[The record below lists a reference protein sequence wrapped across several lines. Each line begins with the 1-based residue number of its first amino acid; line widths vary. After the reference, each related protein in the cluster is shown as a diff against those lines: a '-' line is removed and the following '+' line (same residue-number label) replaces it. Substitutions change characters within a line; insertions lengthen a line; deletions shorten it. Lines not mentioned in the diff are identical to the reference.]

1 MNRRKVTTLMSL
13 VVSLVVFISLLAF
26 SANTVSASDLSRNEN
41 IISDSK
47 LENNIS
53 SPYIDSEGKSLSPEN
68 AQKVEELLAS
78 LKKIEGFAVFANELS
93 QTNLIEGN
101 ICVNKAIPHT
111 NIVLSRVYE
120 VEPNDYSYI
129 GDTTSPIQITGNSDF
144 DLAPIN
150 VGPNI
155 KVEQPNKNQTIING
169 GYSTNVLA
177 TELTEEEY
185 INATSLINSV
195 LDNLA
200 SIGDAIKYEVDTSF
214 YEDQTDSFSSINKLL
229 KNNVA
234 KNGDVVCINVDYT
247 QLINNEGSFG
257 YLINNNSGTR
267 IVVNVI
273 TDNSPT
279 INIQKGFT
287 TNTNVSTEFH
297 QLSPYIIWNFGSYAG
312 SINISEEMLGII
324 VAPKAQVFQASGN
337 LNGEIVAS
345 IAGSNGEIHQVSVTP
360 DIPTSE
366 VVEPTPTPE
375 VVEPSQTPEVVEPT
389 PTPEAVEPSQ
399 TPEAVEPSQTPEAVE
414 PSQTPEAVEPS
425 QTPEAVEPSITPK
438 PLEPIST
445 KSTESTQTPSEV
457 IKKTKTVDT
466 GDKTNIKKLLEIFGA
481 AGLTLIIAAFL
492 SCNNKKK

>member
-1 MNRRKVTTLMSL
+1 M
-13 VVSLVVFISLLAF
+13 
-26 SANTVSASDLSRNEN
+26 
-41 IISDSK
+41 
-47 LENNIS
+47 
-53 SPYIDSEGKSLSPEN
+53 
-68 AQKVEELLAS
+68 
-78 LKKIEGFAVFANELS
+78 
-93 QTNLIEGN
+93 
-101 ICVNKAIPHT
+101 
-111 NIVLSRVYE
+111 
-120 VEPNDYSYI
+120 
-129 GDTTSPIQITGNSDF
+129 
-144 DLAPIN
+144 APIN

-169 GYSTNVLA
+169 GYSTNILA

-185 INATSLINSV
+185 INATNLINSV

-200 SIGDAIKYEVDTSF
+200 SIGDTIKYEADTSF
-214 YEDQTDSFSSINKLL
+214 YENQTDSFSSINKLL

-324 VAPKAQVFQASGN
+324 VAPKAKVFQASGN

-360 DIPTSE
+360 DIPTSK

-375 VVEPSQTPEVVEPT
+375 VVEPT
-389 PTPEAVEPSQ
+389 PTPEV
-399 TPEAVEPSQTPEAVE
+399 VE

-438 PLEPIST
+438 PLKPIST

-492 SCNNKKK
+492 SCSNKKK

>member
-68 AQKVEELLAS
+68 AQKVEELLTS

-111 NIVLSRVYE
+111 NILLSRVYE

-169 GYSTNVLA
+169 GSSTNILA

-195 LDNLA
+195 LDNLS
-200 SIGDAIKYEVDTSF
+200 SIGDAIKYEADTSF

-287 TNTNVSTEFH
+287 TNTNVSTEFN

-366 VVEPTPTPE
+366 VVEPNPTPE
-375 VVEPSQTPEVVEPT
+375 V
-389 PTPEAVEPSQ
+389 
-399 TPEAVEPSQTPEAVE
+399 VE

-425 QTPEAVEPSITPK
+425 QTPEAVEPSITPT

-445 KSTESTQTPSEV
+445 KSTESTQIPSEV
-457 IKKTKTVDT
+457 IKKTKMVDT

-492 SCNNKKK
+492 SYSNKKK

>member
-1 MNRRKVTTLMSL
+1 M
-13 VVSLVVFISLLAF
+13 
-26 SANTVSASDLSRNEN
+26 
-41 IISDSK
+41 
-47 LENNIS
+47 
-53 SPYIDSEGKSLSPEN
+53 
-68 AQKVEELLAS
+68 
-78 LKKIEGFAVFANELS
+78 
-93 QTNLIEGN
+93 
-101 ICVNKAIPHT
+101 
-111 NIVLSRVYE
+111 
-120 VEPNDYSYI
+120 
-129 GDTTSPIQITGNSDF
+129 
-144 DLAPIN
+144 
-150 VGPNI
+150 
-155 KVEQPNKNQTIING
+155 
-169 GYSTNVLA
+169 
-177 TELTEEEY
+177 
-185 INATSLINSV
+185 
-195 LDNLA
+195 
-200 SIGDAIKYEVDTSF
+200 
-214 YEDQTDSFSSINKLL
+214 

-360 DIPTSE
+360 DIPTSK
-366 VVEPTPTPE
+366 
-375 VVEPSQTPEVVEPT
+375 VVEPSPTPEVVEPT
-389 PTPEAVEPSQ
+389 PTPEV
-399 TPEAVEPSQTPEAVE
+399 
-414 PSQTPEAVEPS
+414 VEPS

-492 SCNNKKK
+492 SCSNKKK

>member
-41 IISDSK
+41 IISDLK

-169 GYSTNVLA
+169 GYSTNILA
-177 TELTEEEY
+177 TELTDEEY

-200 SIGDAIKYEVDTSF
+200 SIGDAIKYEADTSF

-257 YLINNNSGTR
+257 YLINNNSGTC

-360 DIPTSE
+360 DIPTSK

-375 VVEPSQTPEVVEPT
+375 VVEPSQTPE
-389 PTPEAVEPSQ
+389 
-399 TPEAVEPSQTPEAVE
+399 
-414 PSQTPEAVEPS
+414 
-425 QTPEAVEPSITPK
+425 AVEPSITPT

-445 KSTESTQTPSEV
+445 KSTESTQIPSEV
-457 IKKTKTVDT
+457 IKKTKMVDT

-492 SCNNKKK
+492 SYSNKKK

>member
-1 MNRRKVTTLMSL
+1 M
-13 VVSLVVFISLLAF
+13 
-26 SANTVSASDLSRNEN
+26 
-41 IISDSK
+41 
-47 LENNIS
+47 
-53 SPYIDSEGKSLSPEN
+53 
-68 AQKVEELLAS
+68 
-78 LKKIEGFAVFANELS
+78 
-93 QTNLIEGN
+93 
-101 ICVNKAIPHT
+101 
-111 NIVLSRVYE
+111 
-120 VEPNDYSYI
+120 
-129 GDTTSPIQITGNSDF
+129 
-144 DLAPIN
+144 
-150 VGPNI
+150 
-155 KVEQPNKNQTIING
+155 
-169 GYSTNVLA
+169 
-177 TELTEEEY
+177 
-185 INATSLINSV
+185 
-195 LDNLA
+195 
-200 SIGDAIKYEVDTSF
+200 
-214 YEDQTDSFSSINKLL
+214 

-257 YLINNNSGTR
+257 YLINNNSGTC

-287 TNTNVSTEFH
+287 TNTNVSTEFN

-324 VAPKAQVFQASGN
+324 VAPKAQVFHASGN

-366 VVEPTPTPE
+366 VVEPNPTPE
-375 VVEPSQTPEVVEPT
+375 V
-389 PTPEAVEPSQ
+389 
-399 TPEAVEPSQTPEAVE
+399 VE

-425 QTPEAVEPSITPK
+425 QTPEAVEPSITPT

-445 KSTESTQTPSEV
+445 KSTESTQIPSEV
-457 IKKTKTVDT
+457 IKKTKMVDT

-492 SCNNKKK
+492 SYSNKKK

>member
-53 SPYIDSEGKSLSPEN
+53 SPYIDSEGKSLSLEN

-120 VEPNDYSYI
+120 VETNDYSYI

-169 GYSTNVLA
+169 GYSTNILA
-177 TELTEEEY
+177 TELTDEEY

-200 SIGDAIKYEVDTSF
+200 SIGDAIKYEADTSF

-287 TNTNVSTEFH
+287 TNTNVSTEFN

-324 VAPKAQVFQASGN
+324 VAPKAQVFHASGN

-366 VVEPTPTPE
+366 VVEP
-375 VVEPSQTPEVVEPT
+375 
-389 PTPEAVEPSQ
+389 
-399 TPEAVEPSQTPEAVE
+399 SQTPEAVE

-425 QTPEAVEPSITPK
+425 QTPEAVEPSITPT

-445 KSTESTQTPSEV
+445 KSTESTQIPSEV
-457 IKKTKTVDT
+457 IKKTKMVDT

-492 SCNNKKK
+492 SYSNKKK

>member
-41 IISDSK
+41 IISDLK

-129 GDTTSPIQITGNSDF
+129 GDTTSPIQISDF

-169 GYSTNVLA
+169 GYSTNILA
-177 TELTEEEY
+177 TELTDEEY

-200 SIGDAIKYEVDTSF
+200 SIGDAIKYEADTSF

-257 YLINNNSGTR
+257 YLINNNSGTC

-287 TNTNVSTEFH
+287 TNTNVSTEFN

-366 VVEPTPTPE
+366 VVEPNPTPE
-375 VVEPSQTPEVVEPT
+375 V
-389 PTPEAVEPSQ
+389 
-399 TPEAVEPSQTPEAVE
+399 VE

-425 QTPEAVEPSITPK
+425 QTPEAVEPSITPT

-445 KSTESTQTPSEV
+445 KSTESTQIPSEV
-457 IKKTKTVDT
+457 IKKTKMVDT

-492 SCNNKKK
+492 SYSNKKK

>member
-41 IISDSK
+41 IISDLK

-101 ICVNKAIPHT
+101 ICVTKAIPHT

-169 GYSTNVLA
+169 GYSTNILA
-177 TELTEEEY
+177 TELTDEEY

-200 SIGDAIKYEVDTSF
+200 SIGDAIKYEADTSF

-257 YLINNNSGTR
+257 YLINNNSGTC

-287 TNTNVSTEFH
+287 TNTNVSTEFN

-366 VVEPTPTPE
+366 VVEPNPTPE
-375 VVEPSQTPEVVEPT
+375 V
-389 PTPEAVEPSQ
+389 
-399 TPEAVEPSQTPEAVE
+399 
-414 PSQTPEAVEPS
+414 VEPS
-425 QTPEAVEPSITPK
+425 QTPEAVEPSITPT

-445 KSTESTQTPSEV
+445 KSTESTQIPSEV
-457 IKKTKTVDT
+457 IKKTKMVDT

-492 SCNNKKK
+492 SYSNKKK

>member
-53 SPYIDSEGKSLSPEN
+53 SPYIDSEGKSLSLEN

-120 VEPNDYSYI
+120 VETNDYSYI

-169 GYSTNVLA
+169 GSSTNILA

-200 SIGDAIKYEVDTSF
+200 SIGDAIKYEADTSF

-287 TNTNVSTEFH
+287 TNTNVSTEFN

-324 VAPKAQVFQASGN
+324 VAPKAQVFHASGN

-366 VVEPTPTPE
+366 VVEP
-375 VVEPSQTPEVVEPT
+375 
-389 PTPEAVEPSQ
+389 
-399 TPEAVEPSQTPEAVE
+399 
-414 PSQTPEAVEPS
+414 SQTPEAVEPS
-425 QTPEAVEPSITPK
+425 QTPEAVEPSITPT

-445 KSTESTQTPSEV
+445 KSTESTQIPSEV
-457 IKKTKTVDT
+457 IKKTKMVDT

-492 SCNNKKK
+492 SYSNKKK

>member
-41 IISDSK
+41 IISDLK

-93 QTNLIEGN
+93 QTNLIEDN

-169 GYSTNVLA
+169 GYSTNILA
-177 TELTEEEY
+177 TELTDEEY

-200 SIGDAIKYEVDTSF
+200 SIGDAIKYEADTSF

-257 YLINNNSGTR
+257 YLINNNSGTC

-360 DIPTSE
+360 DIPTSK

-375 VVEPSQTPEVVEPT
+375 VVEPSQTPE
-389 PTPEAVEPSQ
+389 
-399 TPEAVEPSQTPEAVE
+399 
-414 PSQTPEAVEPS
+414 
-425 QTPEAVEPSITPK
+425 AVEPSITPT

-445 KSTESTQTPSEV
+445 KSTESTQIPSEV
-457 IKKTKTVDT
+457 IKKTKMVDT

-492 SCNNKKK
+492 SYSNKKK

>member
-41 IISDSK
+41 IISDLK

-169 GYSTNVLA
+169 GYSTNILA
-177 TELTEEEY
+177 TELTDEEY

-200 SIGDAIKYEVDTSF
+200 SIRDAIKYEADTSF

-257 YLINNNSGTR
+257 YLINNNSGTC

-360 DIPTSE
+360 DIPTSK

-375 VVEPSQTPEVVEPT
+375 VVEPT
-389 PTPEAVEPSQ
+389 PTPEV
-399 TPEAVEPSQTPEAVE
+399 VEPSQTPEAVE

-425 QTPEAVEPSITPK
+425 QTPEAVEPSITPT

-445 KSTESTQTPSEV
+445 KSTESTQIPSEV
-457 IKKTKTVDT
+457 IKKTKMVDT

-492 SCNNKKK
+492 SYSNKKK

>member
-41 IISDSK
+41 IISDLK

-169 GYSTNVLA
+169 GYSTNILA
-177 TELTEEEY
+177 TELTDEEY

-200 SIGDAIKYEVDTSF
+200 SIGDAIKYEADTSF

-247 QLINNEGSFG
+247 C
-257 YLINNNSGTR
+257 

-287 TNTNVSTEFH
+287 TNTNISTEFH

-360 DIPTSE
+360 DIPTSK

-375 VVEPSQTPEVVEPT
+375 VVEPT
-389 PTPEAVEPSQ
+389 PTPEV
-399 TPEAVEPSQTPEAVE
+399 VEPSQTPEAVE

-425 QTPEAVEPSITPK
+425 QTPEAVEPSITPT

-445 KSTESTQTPSEV
+445 KSTESTQIPSEV
-457 IKKTKTVDT
+457 IKKTKMVDT

-492 SCNNKKK
+492 SYSNKKK

>member
-41 IISDSK
+41 IISDLK

-144 DLAPIN
+144 ELAPIN

-195 LDNLA
+195 LDNLS
-200 SIGDAIKYEVDTSF
+200 SIGDAIKYEADTSF

-247 QLINNEGSFG
+247 QLINNDGSFG

-324 VAPKAQVFQASGN
+324 VAPKAKVFQASGN

-375 VVEPSQTPEVVEPT
+375 VVEPSQTPE
-389 PTPEAVEPSQ
+389 
-399 TPEAVEPSQTPEAVE
+399 
-414 PSQTPEAVEPS
+414 
-425 QTPEAVEPSITPK
+425 AVEPSITPT

-445 KSTESTQTPSEV
+445 KSTESTQIPSEV
-457 IKKTKTVDT
+457 IKKTKMVDT

-492 SCNNKKK
+492 SCSNKKK

>member
-41 IISDSK
+41 IISDLK

-169 GYSTNVLA
+169 GYSTNILA
-177 TELTEEEY
+177 TELTDEEY

-200 SIGDAIKYEVDTSF
+200 SIGDAIKSDADPSF

-257 YLINNNSGTR
+257 YLINNNSGTC

-287 TNTNVSTEFH
+287 TNTNVSTEFN

-366 VVEPTPTPE
+366 VVEPNPTPE
-375 VVEPSQTPEVVEPT
+375 V
-389 PTPEAVEPSQ
+389 
-399 TPEAVEPSQTPEAVE
+399 VE

-425 QTPEAVEPSITPK
+425 QTPEAVEPSITPT

-445 KSTESTQTPSEV
+445 KSTESTQIPSEV
-457 IKKTKTVDT
+457 IKKTKMVDT

-492 SCNNKKK
+492 SYSNKKK

>member
-41 IISDSK
+41 IISDLK

-93 QTNLIEGN
+93 QTNHLIEGN

-169 GYSTNVLA
+169 GYSTNILA
-177 TELTEEEY
+177 TELTDEEY

-200 SIGDAIKYEVDTSF
+200 SIGDAIKYEADTSF

-257 YLINNNSGTR
+257 YLINNNSGTC

-360 DIPTSE
+360 DIPTSK

-375 VVEPSQTPEVVEPT
+375 VVEPT
-389 PTPEAVEPSQ
+389 PTPEV
-399 TPEAVEPSQTPEAVE
+399 VEPSQTPEAVE

-425 QTPEAVEPSITPK
+425 QTPEAVEPSITPT

-445 KSTESTQTPSEV
+445 KSTESTQIPSEV
-457 IKKTKTVDT
+457 IKKTKMVDT

-492 SCNNKKK
+492 SYSNKKK

>member
-41 IISDSK
+41 IISDLK

-169 GYSTNVLA
+169 GYSTNILA
-177 TELTEEEY
+177 TELTDEEY

-200 SIGDAIKYEVDTSF
+200 SIGDAIKYEADTSF

-287 TNTNVSTEFH
+287 TNTNVSTEFN

-366 VVEPTPTPE
+366 
-375 VVEPSQTPEVVEPT
+375 
-389 PTPEAVEPSQ
+389 
-399 TPEAVEPSQTPEAVE
+399 AVE

-425 QTPEAVEPSITPK
+425 QTPEAVEPSITPT

-445 KSTESTQTPSEV
+445 KSTESTQIPSEV
-457 IKKTKTVDT
+457 IKKTKMVDT

-492 SCNNKKK
+492 SYSNKKK

>member
-41 IISDSK
+41 IISDLK

-68 AQKVEELLAS
+68 AQKVEELLTS

-111 NIVLSRVYE
+111 NILLSRVYE

-169 GYSTNVLA
+169 GSSTNILA
-177 TELTEEEY
+177 TELTDEEY

-200 SIGDAIKYEVDTSF
+200 SIGDAIKYEADTSF

-257 YLINNNSGTR
+257 YLINNNSGTC

-287 TNTNVSTEFH
+287 TNTNVSTEFN

-324 VAPKAQVFQASGN
+324 VAPKAQVFHASGN

-366 VVEPTPTPE
+366 VVEPNPTPE
-375 VVEPSQTPEVVEPT
+375 V
-389 PTPEAVEPSQ
+389 
-399 TPEAVEPSQTPEAVE
+399 VE

-425 QTPEAVEPSITPK
+425 QTPEAVEPSITPT

-445 KSTESTQTPSEV
+445 KSTESTQIPSEV
-457 IKKTKTVDT
+457 IKKTKMVDT

-492 SCNNKKK
+492 SYSNKKK

>member
-53 SPYIDSEGKSLSPEN
+53 SPYIDSEGKSLSLEN

-93 QTNLIEGN
+93 QTNHLIEGN

-169 GYSTNVLA
+169 GYSTNILA

-185 INATSLINSV
+185 INATNLINSV

-200 SIGDAIKYEVDTSF
+200 SIGDTIKYEADTSF
-214 YEDQTDSFSSINKLL
+214 YENQT
-229 KNNVA
+229 
-234 KNGDVVCINVDYT
+234 Y
-247 QLINNEGSFG
+247 
-257 YLINNNSGTR
+257 
-267 IVVNVI
+267 
-273 TDNSPT
+273 
-279 INIQKGFT
+279 
-287 TNTNVSTEFH
+287 H
-297 QLSPYIIWNFGSYAG
+297 
-312 SINISEEMLGII
+312 
-324 VAPKAQVFQASGN
+324 
-337 LNGEIVAS
+337 
-345 IAGSNGEIHQVSVTP
+345 
-360 DIPTSE
+360 
-366 VVEPTPTPE
+366 
-375 VVEPSQTPEVVEPT
+375 
-389 PTPEAVEPSQ
+389 
-399 TPEAVEPSQTPEAVE
+399 
-414 PSQTPEAVEPS
+414 
-425 QTPEAVEPSITPK
+425 
-438 PLEPIST
+438 
-445 KSTESTQTPSEV
+445 
-457 IKKTKTVDT
+457 
-466 GDKTNIKKLLEIFGA
+466 
-481 AGLTLIIAAFL
+481 
-492 SCNNKKK
+492 

>member
-1 MNRRKVTTLMSL
+1 M
-13 VVSLVVFISLLAF
+13 
-26 SANTVSASDLSRNEN
+26 
-41 IISDSK
+41 
-47 LENNIS
+47 
-53 SPYIDSEGKSLSPEN
+53 
-68 AQKVEELLAS
+68 
-78 LKKIEGFAVFANELS
+78 
-93 QTNLIEGN
+93 
-101 ICVNKAIPHT
+101 
-111 NIVLSRVYE
+111 
-120 VEPNDYSYI
+120 
-129 GDTTSPIQITGNSDF
+129 
-144 DLAPIN
+144 
-150 VGPNI
+150 
-155 KVEQPNKNQTIING
+155 
-169 GYSTNVLA
+169 
-177 TELTEEEY
+177 
-185 INATSLINSV
+185 
-195 LDNLA
+195 
-200 SIGDAIKYEVDTSF
+200 
-214 YEDQTDSFSSINKLL
+214 

-257 YLINNNSGTR
+257 YLINNNSGTC

-287 TNTNVSTEFH
+287 TNTNVSTEFN

-366 VVEPTPTPE
+366 VVEPNPTPE
-375 VVEPSQTPEVVEPT
+375 V
-389 PTPEAVEPSQ
+389 
-399 TPEAVEPSQTPEAVE
+399 
-414 PSQTPEAVEPS
+414 VEPS
-425 QTPEAVEPSITPK
+425 QTPEAVEPSITPT

-445 KSTESTQTPSEV
+445 KSTESTQIPSEV
-457 IKKTKTVDT
+457 IKKTKMVDT

-492 SCNNKKK
+492 SYSNKKK

>member
-41 IISDSK
+41 IISDLK

-169 GYSTNVLA
+169 GYSTNILA
-177 TELTEEEY
+177 TELTDEEY

-200 SIGDAIKYEVDTSF
+200 SIGDAIKYEADTSF

-257 YLINNNSGTR
+257 YLINNNSGTC

-279 INIQKGFT
+279 INIQKEFT

-360 DIPTSE
+360 DIPTSK

-375 VVEPSQTPEVVEPT
+375 VVEPSQTPE
-389 PTPEAVEPSQ
+389 
-399 TPEAVEPSQTPEAVE
+399 
-414 PSQTPEAVEPS
+414 
-425 QTPEAVEPSITPK
+425 AVEPSITPT

-445 KSTESTQTPSEV
+445 KSTESTQIPSEV
-457 IKKTKTVDT
+457 IKKTKMVDT

-492 SCNNKKK
+492 SYSNKKK